1 MWIRPAIERII
12 NIPVDALNWKD
23 NYSVIK
29 PATGSDSASGK
40 SWGTLFGSAGIETKK
55 RIKNK

>member
-1 MWIRPAIERII
+1 M
-12 NIPVDALNWKD
+12 VLN
-23 NYSVIK
+23 SVIK

-40 SWGTLFGSAGIETKK
+40 SWGTLFGSADIEIKN